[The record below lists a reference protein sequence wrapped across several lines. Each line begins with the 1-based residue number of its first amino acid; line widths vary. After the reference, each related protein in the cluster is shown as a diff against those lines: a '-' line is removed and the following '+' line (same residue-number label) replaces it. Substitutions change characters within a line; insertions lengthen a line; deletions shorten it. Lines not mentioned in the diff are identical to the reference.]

1 MVLRNVPKT
10 FTFEEQRVEIN
21 NIAQDLYDLNAA
33 TTGTVITTSVV
44 INPNP
49 WQSGLLEYDDPTKVF
64 TYTPPDLSNFLT
76 TETDPVFSAHVSSG
90 ITAQE
95 ITDWNSTKTNVS
107 NNSASWNSAYQ
118 WGNHASAG
126 YLTSLGDAAGV
137 TAVKIANWDQAYGW
151 GNINEIDKL
160 TDTNLSTLS
169 EGDIL
174 RYDLNS
180 GKWIN
185 DQETSFA
192 GLTSTSISIGQNAT
206 ANGSGGIAYDDTTVT
221 FTYTPPDLG
230 SFWTEDTVK
239 IGRWDDAW
247 LWGNHSLAGYI
258 TGIGSLSIG
267 ALQDVDITT
276 TAPQP
281 GEGLVWDNVTQ
292 NWVPGTVGGGSAG
305 LTQQQVRASFSIGAE
320 ASPSGDGAISYEPT
334 TGVFTFTPPL
344 LSNYLSTQSAAAS
357 VTNTKI
363 NSWDEAAGWG
373 DHSTEGYLTSETSH
387 ADVVVDGDFTT
398 AGLMKTDG
406 SGTYSIVTDNSSNW
420 NTAHGWGNHA
430 SGGYLTSLGAAAGV
444 TTQKISDWDEAHGW
458 GDHSTEGYLTSTP
471 AETDP
476 TVPTHVK
483 NITQANITAWN
494 GAGTSSVDS
503 LNDLSDVEAASKSL
517 NDVLKWNGSAWTP
530 QTDVAGAGGFPSG
543 TRMLFQQS
551 SAPTGWTK
559 DTSTN
564 DSALRVVSGSVGSGG
579 SVGFTTA
586 MSQRTP
592 SGTITSWNV
601 SNESPGGTL
610 TNWNVSNESPGG
622 TLTNWNVS
630 SESTGGT
637 VSNHTISANQMPSH
651 SHRPIDTTQP
661 VQSWGVAAGQTG
673 YAPAYSGQTSI
684 NNAADTSSSGGG
696 SSHNHGFT
704 GGSHDHTV
712 SASFSGSNHN
722 HTVSASFSGSNHNHT
737 VSASFSGNS
746 MDFRVKYKD
755 VIFASKN

>member
-49 WQSGLLEYDDPTKVF
+49 WQDGLLEYDDPTKVF

-230 SFWTEDTVK
+230 SFWIEDTVK
-239 IGRWDDAW
+239 IGKWDDAW

-267 ALQDVDITT
+267 ALQDVDVTT

-281 GEGLVWDNVTQ
+281 GEGLVWDNVEQ
-292 NWVPGTVGGGSAG
+292 KWLPGTVGGGAAG
-305 LTQQQVRASFSIGAE
+305 LSQQQVRASFSIGAE
-320 ASPSGDGAISYEPT
+320 ASPAGDGAISYEPL

-430 SGGYLTSLGAAAGV
+430 NGGYLTSLGAAAGV

-483 NITQANITAWN
+483 SITQANITAWN
-494 GAGTSSVDS
+494 GAGSSSVS
-503 LNDLSDVEAASKSL
+503 ELNDLSDVEAASKSL

-586 MSQRTP
+586 MSNRTP
-592 SGTITSWNV
+592 SGTLTGWNV
-601 SNESPGGTL
+601 SSESPGGTL
-610 TNWNVSNESPGG
+610 NNWQ
-622 TLTNWNVS
+622 VS

-637 VSNHTISANQMPSH
+637 VNNHTISSNQMPSH

-661 VQSWGVAAGQTG
+661 VQSWGVASGQTG
-673 YAPAYSGQTSI
+673 FAPAYSGNTWL

-704 GGSHDHTV
+704 GGSHTHTV
-712 SASFSGSNHN
+712 SAAFNGSNHD
-722 HTVSASFSGSNHNHT
+722 HT